1 MAPSC
6 AGLVARCANWPPPAA
21 IWSPSPFPVSRSPS
35 VHRGDPDAVNLH
47 CGGLARLRS
56 RLAGGSAPAAPCD
69 SSGISA
75 LWKRAKGAGAPGA
88 PGRKSASSFS
98 ASFQLT
104 TPPHGGPQTRADR
117 RTTQDRTE
125 KHNDTSHDPWA
136 STDHDPSS
144 STEDMTNS
152 GEIHTATQTLAFART
167 DIHTAVGADDA
178 HRRRQYAQ
186 SALSYANTV
195 LWPPTLPTSRRYA
208 GYYQEDALAM
218 IAGA

>member
-1 MAPSC
+1 MRRRPVPTHEGL
-6 AGLVARCANWPPPAA
+6 AGGAIMCQACLRAARQLAAAGGHLEPPT
-21 IWSPSPFPVSRSPS
+21 FPVSRSPS
-35 VHRGDPDAVNLH
+35 VHRGDPVTVNLH

-104 TPPHGGPQTRADR
+104 APPHGGPQPRADR

-125 KHNDTSHDPWA
+125 KHNDTPHP
-136 STDHDPSS
+136 P
-144 STEDMTNS
+144 
-152 GEIHTATQTLAFART
+152 
-167 DIHTAVGADDA
+167 VGQ
-178 HRRRQYAQ
+178 HRPRPEQQY
-186 SALSYANTV
+186 
-195 LWPPTLPTSRRYA
+195 
-208 GYYQEDALAM
+208 
-218 IAGA
+218 